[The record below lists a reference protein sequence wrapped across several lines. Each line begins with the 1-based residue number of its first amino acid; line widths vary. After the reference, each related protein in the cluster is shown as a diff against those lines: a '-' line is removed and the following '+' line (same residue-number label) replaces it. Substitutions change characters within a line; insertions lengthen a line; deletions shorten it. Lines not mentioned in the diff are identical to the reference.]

1 MKLFAVALLLL
12 VVLPAGCERENGDAA
27 APAPAPSSSA
37 APGDVAA
44 APRVAS
50 PAPPAATRSAAGPRV
65 VFLGDSIT
73 AGLGLDAEQAFPA
86 LLAETLGAEGLPV
99 QVVNA
104 GVSGDT
110 TAGGLRRLDWLLRQ
124 KPDVVVVGLGGNDG
138 LRGLELKASEQNLR
152 EIVRNSREAGAKVLL
167 LGMLIPPNYGP
178 EYTSQFRELYPRVAK
193 ETGAALVPFLL
204 EGVGGE
210 ARLNQPDGIHPTAEG
225 HQVIARTVVP
235 HLRDLVPPSDEP
247 MVGQRPRP
255 GTNGNR

>member
-1 MKLFAVALLLL
+1 MKLFAVALLVV
-12 VVLPAGCERENGDAA
+12 VVLPAGCERENGEAQAPEPAPGAA
-27 APAPAPSSSA
+27 VAPAEATPPT
-37 APGDVAA
+37 
-44 APRVAS
+44 
-50 PAPPAATRSAAGPRV
+50 PPAATRSAAGPRV

-86 LLAETLGAEGLPV
+86 LLAETLRAEGLPV

-152 EIVRNSREAGAKVLL
+152 DIVRKSRAAGADVLL

-178 EYTSQFRELYPRVAK
+178 EYTSQFRDLYPRVAK
-193 ETGAALVPFLL
+193 ELDVPLVPFVLQ
-204 EGVGGE
+204 GVGGNP
-210 ARLNQPDGIHPTAEG
+210 RLNQPDGIHPTAEG
-225 HQVIARTVVP
+225 HRIVAQNVLP
-235 HLRDLVPPSDEP
+235 HLRPLVKAQDAAPAA
-247 MVGQRPRP
+247 R
-255 GTNGNR
+255 